1 MTDAASVEGDVR
13 IRLFCALRLPDETID
28 ALVEWQALLQE
39 RRSLPDGRFRPV
51 APDNLHVTLAFLG
64 HRPRRDV
71 EPIAAELEAASRAA
85 RPVRLSAHG
94 YRETRS
100 VGMLMLDDAEGAA
113 AALAVDLHARL
124 ERLGVYEPERRP
136 WFPHVT
142 VVRFRERPRL
152 RPRIPELGQV
162 VPSGAAV
169 YHSVLRPTGAQYVAL
184 QEFGVGGGPEVKER
198 TERGS

>member
-1 MTDAASVEGDVR
+1 VEGSDR
-13 IRLFCALRLPDETID
+13 LRLFCVLDHVTELQQT
-28 ALVEWQALLQE
+28 VWQPRELGGG
-39 RRSLPDGRFRPV
+39 DGRIVPR
-51 APDNLHVTLAFLG
+51 ANLHVTLAFLG
-64 HRPRRDV
+64 SQAAGDLAAIAAALGSACGSAERPRLHLR
-71 EPIAAELEAASRAA
+71 
-85 RPVRLSAHG
+85 G

-136 WFPHVT
+136 WLPHVT

-198 TERGS
+198 TERVS